1 MFSTSNYC
9 RDNKHDSIKTQHCMD
24 DFLHLLPFT
33 TVFKLPKVKAT
44 TKYTFK
50 GNPHEIV
57 TLEYTTH
64 LVNNG

>member
-1 MFSTSNYC
+1 
-9 RDNKHDSIKTQHCMD
+9 MD
-24 DFLHLLPFT
+24 DILHLLPFT
-33 TVFKLPKVKAT
+33 TIFKLPKVKAT

-50 GNPHEIV
+50 GNPNEIV